1 MNSTELRDLVVA
13 WLGLSFAFA
22 AALGNFSAI
31 DLAGKGFNIAGFVFA
46 LIVSLVVVG
55 TAFVFH
61 ELMHRFTAR
70 HFSYHAEF
78 RLWPY
83 GLILAIFLAL
93 LLGVVFAAPGA
104 VYIGERKFKG
114 RKVVHEESGQE
125 SYEFE
130 DFSEEKAWNEF
141 GLISVAGP
149 LTNIVLGFAFLGG
162 ALIFALNPIL
172 FTISLMGF
180 SINMFLALFNLIP
193 FGPLDGAKVFVW
205 NKLVWAIL
213 FIPLL
218 LWFFGFFSFM

>member
-1 MNSTELRDLVVA
+1 MNSIELRDLVVA
-13 WLGLSFAFA
+13 WLGLAFAFA
-22 AALGNFSAI
+22 VALGGFSAI
-31 DLAGKGFNIAGFVFA
+31 DLAGKGFNLAGFAFA
-46 LIVSLVVVG
+46 LIVSLIVVG

-70 HFSYHAEF
+70 HFNYHAEF
-78 RLWPY
+78 RLWPL
-83 GLILAIFLAL
+83 GLIFAVALSL

-114 RKVVHEESGQE
+114 RKVTHEESRQE
-125 SYEFE
+125 FYEFE
-130 DFSEEKAWNEF
+130 DFSEQKAWNEL

-149 LTNIVLGFAFLGG
+149 LTNIVLGFVFLGG
-162 ALIFALNPIL
+162 ALVFAQNSIL
-172 FTISLMGF
+172 FTISAMGF

-205 NKLVWAIL
+205 NKAVWAIL

-218 LWFFGFFSFM
+218 LWFFVFSGF